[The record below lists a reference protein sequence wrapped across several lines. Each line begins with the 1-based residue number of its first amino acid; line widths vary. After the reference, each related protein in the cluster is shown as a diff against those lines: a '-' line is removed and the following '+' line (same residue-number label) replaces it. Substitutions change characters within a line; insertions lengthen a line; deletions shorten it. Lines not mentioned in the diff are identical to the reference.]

1 MPTPSTA
8 IIQLLSVFTIAFTV
22 PTFAKVQTLLWGTI
36 LAPGRR
42 TVTAALRAM
51 SLGNEKHFTN
61 YHRLLNRDRWSPW
74 VLSHILLI
82 LIVCTLLPPNAPLIL
97 IIDETLERRRGNQ
110 IKYKSWFRD
119 PVRSTAHHVIHALG
133 IRWICL
139 ALLVPVPWSRRP
151 WALPFTVVPGLS
163 EATCTKWHK
172 PYRSVVGW
180 AMLMLEKV
188 RRWQP
193 QREITLIA
201 DGTYAAIALVQK
213 CQRFKRPITL
223 ISRLRTDAKLHD
235 APAPQPKSK
244 AGPKPKKGARQTGLA
259 VRLTDPKTRWRK
271 ITIPWYGGTPKT
283 LEYLAGQSL
292 WAKRGETPVSIHWVM
307 VRCLGDKHFKPEVFF
322 ASASRVS
329 VKQILLWVI
338 ARWNIEVTF
347 EELRAYLGFET
358 QRQWSERAMERT
370 TPCLFGVFSLV
381 VIIAKVLYPTNL
393 PMRATSWYSKPEAT
407 FSDALA
413 AVRRHLWQSTNCNT
427 SIQNNDLLQIQRAT
441 YRSLLEIACYST

>member
-1 MPTPSTA
+1 MPTPSAA
-8 IIQLLSVFTIAFTV
+8 IIQLLSVFAIVFTV
-22 PTFAKVQTLLWGTI
+22 PTFAKAQTLLWGTI

-51 SLGNEKHFTN
+51 SLGDEKHFTN

-74 VLSHILLI
+74 ILSHLVLI
-82 LIVCTLLPPNAPLIL
+82 LIVCTLLPPNAPFIL

-139 ALLVPVPWSRRP
+139 ALLVPVPWSQRP
-151 WALPFTVVPGLS
+151 WALPFMVVPGLS
-163 EATCTKWHK
+163 EATCAKLHK

-201 DGTYAAIALVQK
+201 DGTYAAIALIQK
-213 CQRFKRPITL
+213 CQRCKRPITL
-223 ISRLRTDAKLHD
+223 ISRLRMDANLYD
-235 APAPQPKSK
+235 APASQPKHK
-244 AGPKPKKGARQTGLA
+244 VGPKPKKGARQTKLT
-259 VRLTDPKTRWRK
+259 VRLADPETRWRK
-271 ITIPWYGGTPKT
+271 ITVPWYGNTPKT
-283 LEYLAGQSL
+283 LEYLAGKSL
-292 WAKRGETPVSIHWVM
+292 WGKRAETPVSIRWVM
-307 VRCLGDKHFKPEVFF
+307 VRCVDDQHFKPEVFF
-322 ASASRVS
+322 SSATQVS
-329 VKQILLWVI
+329 VKQIVLWVI

-358 QRQWSERAMERT
+358 QRQWSVRAIERT
-370 TPCLFGVFSLV
+370 TPCLFGIFSVV
-381 VIIAKVLYPTNL
+381 VIIAKMLHPTNL
-393 PMRATSWYSKPEAT
+393 PVRATSWYSKPEAT

-413 AVRRHLWQSTNCNT
+413 AVRRHLWQSENCTT
-427 SIQNNDLLQIQRAT
+427 STQNNDLFQIQRAAYT
-441 YRSLLEIACYST
+441 ALLEIACYST